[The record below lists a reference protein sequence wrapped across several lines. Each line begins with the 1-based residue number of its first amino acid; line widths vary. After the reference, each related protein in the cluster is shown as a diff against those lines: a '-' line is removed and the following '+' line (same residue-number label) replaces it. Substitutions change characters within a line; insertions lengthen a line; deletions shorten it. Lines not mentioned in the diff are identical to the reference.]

1 MTNSAHA
8 SDIVPARLK
17 PLSRASVS
25 TAESKCGSIEMSTRT
40 LFLRAG
46 AAGWAERIGAGADA
60 SPLAGSAVCAAR
72 IVAFRS

>member
-1 MTNSAHA
+1 M
-8 SDIVPARLK
+8 
-17 PLSRASVS
+17 
-25 TAESKCGSIEMSTRT
+25 
-40 LFLRAG
+40 FLRAG